1 MIVDDIMI
9 VGKKQNHNVH
19 DLVLT
24 AWLETTRKVNV
35 KLNYEKLQHK
45 KQEVDFFGETYT
57 TSGCKPAQ
65 SKVSAITA
73 TPAPICKKQVQSFI
87 CMINYL
93 SKFSM

>member
-9 VGKKQNHNVH
+9 VGKKQNHNDH

-45 KQEVDFFGETYT
+45 KQEVDFLEKLT
-57 TSGCKPAQ
+57 Q
-65 SKVSAITA
+65 
-73 TPAPICKKQVQSFI
+73 QVVASLLKARCLQLQPRQPLYARNKSNHLFA
-87 CMINYL
+87 
-93 SKFSM
+93 